1 MDVISAAGDASN
13 PRWWVIEIDGARGIA
28 PVDSIQFLEND
39 PEVENE
45 LRKQLE
51 NIKKQVRDRIQP
63 NNGSTSRS

>member
-28 PVDSIQFLEND
+28 PVDALQFLEND

-51 NIKKQVRDRIQP
+51 NIKKQVRVPDP
-63 NNGSTSRS
+63 NRFSLSCWD